1 MSWCFGCAHLVISRE
16 SACFCWILVIMVWD
30 NNTDFRLVWIPH
42 CSPLFC
48 GVTWGTP
55 QNMLLLFAF
64 VEVCLSVVTC
74 ICLSCYMDFLPSTKP
89 IISFLCSN
97 SRQVPNSTYQY
108 RVKTTY
114 ITTFFF
120 SLLLCFPE
128 HCFCCLCL
136 LFYPILYS
144 FLFYSLLACVVILSH
159 CVSFFLLSF
168 CLNVERIVKLNLFQ
182 PI

>member
-1 MSWCFGCAHLVISRE
+1 MCIHRAEREREIGLVHGCRWLLTRSLSTVTTALVLSWA
-16 SACFCWILVIMVWD
+16 
-30 NNTDFRLVWIPH
+30 
-42 CSPLFC
+42 PL
-48 GVTWGTP
+48 
-55 QNMLLLFAF
+55 
-64 VEVCLSVVTC
+64 S
-74 ICLSCYMDFLPSTKP
+74 
-89 IISFLCSN
+89 SFNPCVL
-97 SRQVPNSTYQY
+97 RTYQY

-120 SLLLCFPE
+120 FLLLCFPE

-182 PI
+182 PILKKRQGKG

>member
-1 MSWCFGCAHLVISRE
+1 MTFKK
-16 SACFCWILVIMVWD
+16 
-30 NNTDFRLVWIPH
+30 
-42 CSPLFC
+42 
-48 GVTWGTP
+48 
-55 QNMLLLFAF
+55 
-64 VEVCLSVVTC
+64 
-74 ICLSCYMDFLPSTKP
+74 FLT
-89 IISFLCSN
+89 SFQCHK
-97 SRQVPNSTYQY
+97 NSTYQY

-120 SLLLCFPE
+120 FLLLCFPE

-159 CVSFFLLSF
+159 CVSIFLLSF

-182 PI
+182 PILKKKAGQRLNLSKEFKTQSIPSYFENKAGQGPILSKESKNSIYSTPFWK